1 MLRDKVEDFIAN
13 RANPTE
19 LHELLSECMDDGS
32 VEGLACVRRLYQD
45 MYGGITYNFELK
57 AAAASCLLFWGEA
70 GLQALI
76 DGENALTGVGHFPVG
91 RAEETLRRLEQ
102 PLRRRDVER
111 EQPRQRQI
119 DRDHLV
125 ERDRIVGRLQL
136 A

>member
-45 MYGGITYNFELK
+45 MYGGITYNFKLK

-70 GLQALI
+70 GLQAFNQTYWELFTLI
-76 DGENALTGVGHFPVG
+76 SSSAVPTTAILSLRSNALQS
-91 RAEETLRRLEQ
+91 L
-102 PLRRRDVER
+102 
-111 EQPRQRQI
+111 
-119 DRDHLV
+119 
-125 ERDRIVGRLQL
+125 
-136 A
+136 